1 MSKASPEVIKMLE
14 DAVNLSAIDLKKVS
28 SKKMFGCHALW
39 ANGNIFALVWKEGR
53 IGFKLPEEASYE
65 KLIGTSGAD
74 AWMIGPKQMSHW
86 VFVPEAFHAK
96 KAQLK
101 KWAELSYGLCETL
114 VLKKAV
120 AKKKVASKKKAT
132 VLTKIVA
139 KKKTKV

>member
-14 DAVNLSAIDLKKVS
+14 DVLNQSALDLKKVS

-53 IGFKLPEEASYE
+53 IGFKLPDEVFYQ
-65 KLIGTSGAD
+65 KLLGASGAD

-86 VFVPEAFHAK
+86 VFVPEAFHSK
-96 KAQLK
+96 KVQLK

-114 VLKKAV
+114 VPKKAV
-120 AKKKVASKKKAT
+120 TKKKASI
-132 VLTKIVA
+132 KA
-139 KKKTKV
+139 KKVRGKKKKA